1 MISSSNSL
9 RKRVIGVLLVIIA
22 LAVLAAPFGIIAHH
36 FGDIFKDSES
46 SLDILHS
53 LAALIAISFLFLDIV
68 TGSFRPL
75 LARIFRQPVLYSTHV
90 YFGVAGLSFAVAHFI
105 LLIPHFSEYLEK
117 YNRVLI
123 LVGALALVLLP
134 ATIATALMPR
144 RFSKLWRLFHLA
156 NYFIFFIA
164 VIHALAIGENNH
176 MLAFNLLMYGY
187 LAIAVGGLAY
197 RAISTH
203 EWKQFRSP
211 GTSRTKEAA

>member
-1 MISSSNSL
+1 MSSSSSL
-9 RKRVIGVLLVIIA
+9 RKRTIRVLLVVMA
-22 LAVLAAPFGIIAHH
+22 LAVLAAPFGITAHH
-36 FGDIFKDSES
+36 FGDIYKDAER

-53 LAALIAISFLFLDIV
+53 LTALIAISLLFLDIV

-75 LARIFRQPVLYSTHV
+75 LNRVFRQQTLYNSHIF
-90 YFGVAGLSFAVAHFI
+90 FGVAGLSFAVAHFI

-123 LVGALALVLLP
+123 LVGAVALVLLP
-134 ATIATALMPR
+134 ATIVTALLPR
-144 RFSKLWRLFHLA
+144 RFSKFWRLFHLA

-164 VIHALAIGENNH
+164 VIHALTIGENNH

-197 RAISTH
+197 RAVSTH
-203 EWKQFRSP
+203 EWKQFR
-211 GTSRTKEAA
+211 GRATARTKEAT